1 MSYNQQ
7 LKKDLFKL
15 VVSNPD
21 FIHNMLKY
29 ELPLPLDIKD
39 DNNNTLLNKFIIENN
54 LKCAN
59 LLLDNIKNNV
69 YNSKLKDILLNT
81 QNDDGNA
88 PIHLAVMN
96 NQQEIAKKLYKLGVD
111 LSKPNNEDFVVEYTD
126 TDTKKPLNR
135 RQLNKKPQN
144 EMQNILEQLSMPVNQ
159 QIIIPEILGTITSTE
174 IINNFDNQP
183 RMQIQAPQRNQQMNE
198 FDFLKNFLNKNS
210 NEPLMLTEVSDINSI
225 DTNEFIKYLRDN
237 KLQTGGNNDTS
248 INTNEFIKYISQQN
262 IQNGGTDVKS
272 ISGVRKIKN
281 TIQNSETDKTQS
293 INDTLDIAD
302 LIKTQRGGARQ
313 IKPFRLGHKATSKES
328 SKKSSRSLSKNRK
341 SRRNKKS
348 SRSLSKN
355 RKSRRNK
362 KSSSRSLSRSLSRPS
377 SDLHQDVIDYLI
389 KNYSLSD
396 DDARYIKAGLYHMI
410 KEKFANL
417 SNMQRALKL
426 KEMAMDQEEVK
437 KMTKQLPQLKEIVTK
452 AREQKQ
458 KEKETSS
465 KNPKETKS
473 KKETKPKKEIKP
485 KKETK
490 AKK

>member
-29 ELPLPLDIKD
+29 ELPLPLEIKD

-69 YNSKLKDILLNT
+69 YNSKLKDFLLNS

-111 LSKPNNEDFVVEYTD
+111 LSRPNNEDFVVEYTD
-126 TDTKKPLNR
+126 TDTKRPLNR

-144 EMQNILEQLSMPVNQ
+144 EMQNILEQLSMPISQ
-159 QIIIPEILGTITSTE
+159 QIIIPEILETITSTE
-174 IINNFDNQP
+174 IMKDIGNQP
-183 RMQIQAPQRNQQMNE
+183 RIQIQVPQRNQQMNE

-237 KLQTGGNNDTS
+237 KLQTGGNNDAS
-248 INTNEFIKYISQQN
+248 VNTNEFIKYISQQN
-262 IQNGGTDVKS
+262 IQNGGTDGKS
-272 ISGVRKIKN
+272 ISGVRQINN
-281 TIQNSETDKTQS
+281 TIKNSETDKNQS
-293 INDTLDIAD
+293 IDTLDIAD

-313 IKPFRLGHKATSKES
+313 TKPFRLGHKATSKVASKES
-328 SKKSSRSLSKNRK
+328 SKVSSRSLSRKVRRNKKTSSRSLSRK
-341 SRRNKKS
+341 SRRNKKTS
-348 SRSLSKN
+348 
-355 RKSRRNK
+355 
-362 KSSSRSLSRSLSRPS
+362 SRSLSRPS
-377 SDLHQDVIDYLI
+377 SDLHQDVIDYLK
-389 KNYSLSD
+389 KNYSLTD

-465 KNPKETKS
+465 KNPKDIKKETKS
-473 KKETKPKKEIKP
+473 KKETKPKKEIKS
-485 KKETK
+485 KK
-490 AKK
+490 